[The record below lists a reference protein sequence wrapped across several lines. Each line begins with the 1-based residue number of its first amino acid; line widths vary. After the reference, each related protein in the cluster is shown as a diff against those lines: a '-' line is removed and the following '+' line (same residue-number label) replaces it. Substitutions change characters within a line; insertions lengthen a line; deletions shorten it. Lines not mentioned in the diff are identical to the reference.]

1 LAAVSINAIIQ
12 AGYRFLLGLT
22 KKQLIEAIVR
32 LRDEYTKA
40 RAQIKQL
47 KGDIIKLKDENAR
60 LKQALKQ
67 QQIKAVNHTANK
79 PSSKQA
85 EWEAKG
91 SQSEKHQDN
100 DQRKNKKR
108 TPKPRAG
115 AGNHR
120 KHRKPDRTETATVD
134 QCDLC
139 GKDLR
144 DKPALKSTNERI
156 IEDTAEPTE
165 QTDAVKIIQEKK
177 YCDDCKHVIT
187 AKSEQALP
195 GADIGLNASV
205 LICYLWVALCLPY
218 PRIKDYLSTF
228 FGLEISTS
236 GLSKHVIRM
245 AGLMTEVYES
255 IGQDIQVGITLFA
268 DETGWRV
275 RGRNWWLW
283 VFGTEHSAYY
293 TVDKTR
299 GSEVVRR
306 VLGEIFIGVLVV
318 DGWSAYLSLICEQQ
332 TCMAHVFRKIRKFR
346 EAFPHLVDIAKF
358 YVKLRR
364 ILRDG
369 ERLQANREAFGET
382 VFQRRL
388 KRLHERLEDLV
399 NWPNPDEVLEQ
410 IIKKVKR
417 QQPRILTFVE
427 HSGVPT
433 HNNYAEYLIRIG
445 VLKRKISG
453 GSVSADGAHA
463 YAILLSIYTTC
474 RLRGI
479 SFPRY
484 LKASLQHHI
493 KTGKPLSIEAYAN
506 QCHVDVELN
515 KAA

>member
-1 LAAVSINAIIQ
+1 MSLEAMIR
-12 AGYRFLLGLT
+12 AGYRFFLGLT
-22 KKQLIEAIVR
+22 KKKLIEVIVR
-32 LRDEYTKA
+32 LRDEYIQ
-40 RAQIKQL
+40 AQAEIDKLQ
-47 KGDIIKLKDENAR
+47 GDIIKLKGENAQ
-60 LKQALKQ
+60 LKEALKQ
-67 QQIKAVNHTANK
+67 QQIQTVNNAANK

-91 SQSEKHQDN
+91 SQRQQHQDN
-100 DQRKNKKR
+100 DQRKKKKR
-108 TPKPRAG
+108 TPKPRTG
-115 AGNHR
+115 AGNQ
-120 KHRKPDRTETATVD
+120 RKPRQANRTETATVE
-134 QCDLC
+134 QCDRC

-144 DKPALKSTNERI
+144 DKPALNSTNERI
-156 IEDTAEPTE
+156 IEDIPEPEE
-165 QTDAVKIIQEKK
+165 QPDVVKIIQEKK
-177 YCDDCKHVIT
+177 YCDDCKHVVT
-187 AKSEQALP
+187 AKSERALP
-195 GADIGLNASV
+195 GADIGLSASV

-218 PRIKDYLSTF
+218 TRIKEYLNTC
-228 FGLEISTS
+228 FGLEISTA
-236 GLSKHVIRM
+236 GLSSHVVRIAALMRKVHEEIR
-245 AGLMTEVYES
+245 L
-255 IGQDIQVGITLFA
+255 DIQVGVTLFA

-275 RGRNWWLW
+275 RGKNWWLW
-283 VFGTEHSAYY
+283 VFGTERSAYY
-293 TVDKTR
+293 TVDRTR
-299 GSEVVRR
+299 GSDVVRR

-369 ERLQANREAFGET
+369 EQLQGDREALGEA

-388 KRLHERLEDLV
+388 KRLHKRLEDLV
-399 NWPNPDEVLEQ
+399 NWPNPDEVLEE

-417 QQPRILTFVE
+417 QQPRMLTFVE
-427 HSGVPT
+427 HPGVPT

-453 GSVSADGAHA
+453 GSVSAEGANA

-506 QCHVDVELN
+506 QCHVDVALK

>member
-1 LAAVSINAIIQ
+1 VSIKAIIL
-12 AGYRFLLGLT
+12 AGYSFFFGLT
-22 KKQLIEAIVR
+22 KKKLIDVIMS
-32 LRDEYTKA
+32 LRDEYTQA
-40 RAQIKQL
+40 QAQIKKL
-47 KGDIIKLKDENAR
+47 KGDLIKLKGENAK
-60 LKQALKQ
+60 LKEELKQ
-67 QQIKAVNHTANK
+67 QKVKDVNNATNK

-91 SQSEKHQDN
+91 NQTNQDRE
-100 DQRKNKKR
+100 DKKPKKNKR
-108 TPKPRAG
+108 PRKPRAG
-115 AGNHR
+115 AGNHP

-134 QCDLC
+134 ECDRC

-144 DKPALKSTNERI
+144 DKQALKSTNERI
-156 IEDTAEPTE
+156 IEDIPDPVEETVV
-165 QTDAVKIIQEKK
+165 VKIIQEKK
-177 YCDDCKHVIT
+177 YCDDCQHVVT

-195 GADIGLNASV
+195 GADIGLNTSV

-218 PRIKDYLSTF
+218 TRIKEYLNTF
-228 FGLEISTS
+228 FGLEISTA
-236 GLSKHVIRM
+236 GLSSHVIRISR
-245 AGLMTEVYES
+245 LMTDVYED
-255 IGQDIQVGITLFA
+255 IRQDIQVGVTLFA

-275 RGRNWWLW
+275 RGKNWWLW
-283 VFGTEHSAYY
+283 VFGTERSAYY

-299 GSEVVRR
+299 GSDVVRR
-306 VLGEIFIGVLVV
+306 VLGELFIGVLVV
-318 DGWSAYLSLICEQQ
+318 DGWSAYLSLIGEQQ

-346 EAFPHLVDIAKF
+346 DAFPHLVDIVKF

-369 ERLQANREAFGET
+369 ERLQESREALGEA

-388 KRLHERLEDLV
+388 KRLHDRLEDLV
-399 NWPNPDEVLEQ
+399 NWPNPDEVLEE

-427 HSGVPT
+427 HPGVPT

-453 GSVSADGAHA
+453 GSVSVEGAHA

-493 KTGKPLSIEAYAN
+493 KTGKPLSIEAYSNRSHA
-506 QCHVDVELN
+506 DSDLK